1 MDYTDGTDEGARRA
15 EAGLSALGAAAGIKF
30 RYDQKTNWQPIDSQ
44 RMLLWAG
51 QHGKAEEFMDALN
64 SAHFQDAK
72 TASDRTYVLG
82 AAETAGLD
90 VGAAAAFLDTNEF
103 EDTVWQSYGNTIN
116 KYGIHAIPYFVFSVP
131 VLGMVGGPFRQGQGA
146 KTTPW
151 IINGSMD
158 SNRFLQIFIEVYNAW
173 RLRSDA

>member
-1 MDYTDGTDEGARRA
+1 
-15 EAGLSALGAAAGIKF
+15 
-30 RYDQKTNWQPIDSQ
+30 
-44 RMLLWAG
+44 MLLWAG

-103 EDTVWQSYGNTIN
+103 EDTVWQVNILIN
-116 KYGIHAIPYFVFSVP
+116 ILKSQLSSHV
-131 VLGMVGGPFRQGQGA
+131 
-146 KTTPW
+146 T
-151 IINGSMD
+151 
-158 SNRFLQIFIEVYNAW
+158 
-173 RLRSDA
+173 